1 MKKHLPAFSLLEISM
16 ALIVIGILMLG
27 ALKGKDLI
35 DTARL
40 YRVAQDL
47 QNYQMATVRFYELF
61 QALPG
66 DFDQASLRIKA
77 DLQDGNGNGVIE
89 GNGLDP
95 GYEAFNAWAHL
106 GAAKLVEHHKPP
118 SVFGGGHITFTSN
131 PKADLAGTWLCV
143 ARSDGGGILTPRQT
157 QVLME
162 KLGAHQ
168 AIADHGLGSRDCLLP
183 DGSLNTKV
191 DKPVCVLYISVNS

>member
-1 MKKHLPAFSLLEISM
+1 MKKHLPAFSLLELSM

-61 QALPG
+61 QSLPG
-66 DFDQASLRIKA
+66 DFDQASLRIRA
-77 DLQDGNGNGVIE
+77 GLQDGNGNGVIE

-95 GYEAFNAWAHL
+95 GSEAYQAWAHL

-118 SVFGGGHITFTSN
+118 SVFGGGHITFKSN
-131 PKADLAGTWLCV
+131 PRADLVGAWLQV
-143 ARSDGGGILTPRQT
+143 SRADGAGILTPRQA
-157 QVLME
+157 QVLVE
-162 KLGAHQ
+162 KLGTHQ